1 MLALFAVHSSNRFVH
16 VTEVERGLACDC
28 RCAVCGEP
36 VIARQGDVREHHFAH
51 SSNDQPCASSYES
64 DLHRFAKRV
73 IIEAHGLVVPVNKA
87 ATRALGLDDEE
98 GPRILL
104 ACTGI
109 EEEMVVGNRRPD
121 LLAATTAGASVA
133 IEIAY
138 SSFCDFE
145 KRQDYEAMRLPAL
158 EIDLRVFTPTAFE
171 VARVKH
177 ALLEDAANKHWL
189 WPEHLEAAEP
199 SPELPA
205 ASPRV
210 LAPQRRFL
218 PEEIVTIRGRWISV
232 KELPSGDIAIKAVR
246 YDPDAV
252 SVVRTV
258 ARQHFGQYH
267 GTYYSWVI
275 PRFRAEAARAQLRT
289 IAAGARTGDLGWL
302 LPVTSA

>member
-1 MLALFAVHSSNRFVH
+1 MLTLFAVHSSNRFVH

-51 SSNDQPCASSYES
+51 SSNDQPCASNYES

-87 ATRALGLDDEE
+87 AARALGLADNE
-98 GPRILL
+98 GQRILL

-109 EEEMVVGNRRPD
+109 EEEVAIGNRRPD

-138 SSFCDFE
+138 SSFCDFQ

-158 EIDLRVFTPTAFE
+158 EIDLRVFTPTAFD

-177 ALLEDAANKHWL
+177 ALLEDVACKSWL
-189 WPEHLEAAEP
+189 WPERLEAAEP
-199 SPELPA
+199 SPEPPA
-205 ASPRV
+205 APLSVP
-210 LAPQRRFL
+210 APQRQFL
-218 PEEIVTIRGRWISV
+218 PEEIVKVRGRWISV

-246 YDPDAV
+246 YDLDVV

-258 ARQHFGQYH
+258 ARQHSGQYR
-267 GTYYSWVI
+267 GTYFSWVI
-275 PRFRAEAARAQLRT
+275 PRFRAEAARTQLRA
-289 IAAGARTGDLGWL
+289 IAAG
-302 LPVTSA
+302 V

>member
-1 MLALFAVHSSNRFVH
+1 MLTLFAVHSSNRFVH

-87 ATRALGLDDEE
+87 AARALGLADNE
-98 GPRILL
+98 GQRILL

-109 EEEMVVGNRRPD
+109 EEEVAIGNRRPD

-138 SSFCDFE
+138 SSFCDFQ
-145 KRQDYEAMRLPAL
+145 KRQDYEAMHLPAL
-158 EIDLRVFTPTAFE
+158 EIDLRVFTPTAFD

-177 ALLEDAANKHWL
+177 ALLEDVACKSWL
-189 WPEHLEAAEP
+189 WPDRLEAAEP
-199 SPELPA
+199 SPEPPA
-205 ASPRV
+205 APPSVP
-210 LAPQRRFL
+210 APQRQFL
-218 PEEIVTIRGRWISV
+218 PEEIVKVRGRWISV

-246 YDPDAV
+246 YDLDVV

-258 ARQHFGQYH
+258 ARQHSGQYR
-267 GTYYSWVI
+267 GTYFSWVI
-275 PRFRAEAARAQLRT
+275 PRFRAEAARTQLRA
-289 IAAGARTGDLGWL
+289 IAAG
-302 LPVTSA
+302 V